1 MKQSIFKSNFLL
13 KESTLKFNSIKIKVL
28 IINLLLFF
36 ILFLFFQ
43 KSALYII
50 KVTSLNSINTFGE
63 TILKNFT
70 SSFDINSYIE
80 FTQNPTTSNYNY
92 NKCLQSIKNF
102 KKDVGAIFVH
112 IITIDKS
119 GREVMLID
127 SSEEDLYLP
136 PGYILRDKP
145 YEIVSKTFKQ
155 GNFINAEYIN
165 NSWGEYFSFY
175 YPLKNIN
182 TGKVIGLIGMDL
194 DLKYFNEIQTITKN
208 EIKSFIV
215 KFSTSLYLLSLLT
228 LIFFIVKFS
237 SPIKNIEIFLDKI
250 SQGNLSEKLEYYNE
264 TNEFSSIQ
272 NIFIYMIENTK
283 KILKSVI
290 STSKEIHSTFID
302 IESKKTDIISKI
314 SNINELTST
323 ISKSNEKI
331 LLNTNN
337 VKNEIFSF
345 NSSISKMIKEIF
357 DTKEISENTKK
368 IYKCNSEKIESFIL
382 EIEPLIKKFENFRAK
397 TIILNELSSEIKQI
411 LKEIHDIATQT
422 KLLSLNASIVA
433 ASAGEH
439 GDGFA
444 VVSQEIGDLS
454 YKSSQSVSTIQDT
467 LATIIKIISF
477 MNTDTITTSAILKEQ
492 AIKSSIFSKNILS
505 INKLIEKMSVSFES
519 ISEKSTILSDKNDL
533 MLSSIK
539 YINDNSK
546 SNNFLLKSI
555 SKSTKQLSDI
565 SEYFKI
571 EFKKINKYIKNI
583 RYSYKVFKI
592 KKEEE

>member
-1 MKQSIFKSNFLL
+1 M
-13 KESTLKFNSIKIKVL
+13 
-28 IINLLLFF
+28 
-36 ILFLFFQ
+36 
-43 KSALYII
+43 
-50 KVTSLNSINTFGE
+50 
-63 TILKNFT
+63 
-70 SSFDINSYIE
+70 
-80 FTQNPTTSNYNY
+80 
-92 NKCLQSIKNF
+92 QSIKNF
-102 KKDVGAIFVH
+102 KKYVGALFVH

-127 SSEEDLYLP
+127 SSEEELYLP

-155 GNFINAEYIN
+155 GNFIGAQYIN
-165 NSWGEYFSFY
+165 NSWGEYLSFY
-175 YPLKNIN
+175 YPLKNSN
-182 TGKVIGLIGMDL
+182 TGKVIGIIGMDL
-194 DLKYFNEIQTITKN
+194 DLKYFNEIQEITKN
-208 EIKSFIV
+208 KIESFII
-215 KFSTSLYLLSLLT
+215 KFSTSLYLLALLT
-228 LIFFIVKFS
+228 LIVFIFKFS

-302 IESKKTDIISKI
+302 IESKKTDIVSKI

-382 EIEPLIKKFENFRAK
+382 EIEPLIEKFENFRAK

-492 AIKSSIFSKNILS
+492 AIKSSIFSKNISS
-505 INKLIEKMSVSFES
+505 INKLIEKMSLSFES

-583 RYSYKVFKI
+583 RDSYKVFKI